1 MTYTRL
7 ANREII
13 NGDVGLNIF
22 KEIDQ
27 KEIDELFEYQKPIT
41 EYKHLKNLYRIT
53 ISNGNQLQSFLKAVY
68 SNDQSIEHM
77 TSEILY
83 LEGNRL
89 IANYCSFIGMFID
102 QVEKVLT
109 KKDEEKLKD
118 FRATCS
124 KLYDQNFEYR
134 FFVLL
139 RNFIMHYSLPFTR
152 YHEDF
157 NGKRLEFSKNHLLN
171 FSKWKHVKQEIQD
184 MNESIDIQPYI
195 TPMNA
200 NLTVLLYD
208 VVYQLSQEILN
219 AYQAMS
225 DFSLK
230 HKVRSPA
237 IVRYNSIEELKT
249 GKISYTPIDFEDL
262 QSALDDVKNHP
273 KINLN
278 INEIKPDF

>member
-1 MTYTRL
+1 MVFTRL
-7 ANREII
+7 ANREFID
-13 NGDVGLNIF
+13 GDIGLNIL

-27 KEIDELFEYQKPIT
+27 KEIDQLFEYQKPIT

-53 ISNGNQLQSFLKAVY
+53 ISNGNQLQSFLYNVY
-68 SNDQSIEHM
+68 SNNQSIEHM
-77 TSEILY
+77 NSEILY

-89 IANYCSFIGMFID
+89 IANYCSFIGMYID
-102 QVEKVLT
+102 QIEKVLT
-109 KKDEEKLKD
+109 KMSEHKLKD
-118 FRATCS
+118 FRATCN
-124 KLYDQNFEYR
+124 KLYDKNFEYR

-152 YHEDF
+152 YHEDI
-157 NGKRLEFSKNHLLN
+157 NGKKLEFSKNHLLG
-171 FSKWKHVKQEIQD
+171 FSKWKHVKKEIENMD
-184 MNESIDIQPYI
+184 ENIDIQSYI

-208 VVYQLSQEILN
+208 VVYQLHREILD
-219 AYQAMS
+219 AYRAMS
-225 DFSLK
+225 DFSIK

-249 GKISYTPIDFEDL
+249 GNITYTPIDFKDL
-262 QSALDDVKNHP
+262 QLALEDVKEHP
-273 KINLN
+273 SINLN